1 MFETIV
7 DKLDPYVHEW
17 YKTTCE
23 SNIVSAITIGMN
35 IVTSNNY
42 QENEI
47 SIVNTL
53 KDQIKSIDDD
63 AKMKLKHQSD
73 ESNRREE
80 EIYERHRI
88 ELMSEKEKCRA
99 LEKKNNEEYSHST
112 MFAVELATK
121 LKTEHNETLKEDKYK
136 LEAQLVKLNE
146 DYNSLK
152 CNLKTSKTKGEFTEL
167 EVRNVI
173 ESYGYT
179 VSKPGNHSGDLFVYS
194 KENNDELVCVLEIK
208 NYGDDN
214 KHKLGPSG
222 SETKKMWNDIET
234 QLKSQ
239 KAINVPWLFI
249 SLGCQIPN
257 INDLRESHCG
267 VRCFYLEYPT
277 NKELVTYIK
286 CCDQLTQLNNKS
298 NGKNIILIQQ
308 KMNEIYDIFNKLQSE
323 RPDFNGIKE
332 FLNKTMKKLDKEDIK
347 YSKILEDTHNRV
359 EEIIKNIKYTPD
371 NDSDIDYTI
380 NAGDLSLDNLTDYV
394 GKLQRNAIKLNK
406 DLKTIRNS
414 HNDEKSIA
422 VPTENSQIDDENI
435 EIDDENI
442 EIDDEN
448 IEKVKCEYCNS
459 CVINI
464 KKHQKTVSC
473 KKKQQELLN
482 SA

>member
-7 DKLDPYVHEW
+7 DKLDPYVLEW

-23 SNIVSAITIGMN
+23 SNIVSAITVGMN

-53 KDQIKSIDDD
+53 KEQIKCIDND

-73 ESNRREE
+73 ESNIREE
-80 EIYERHRI
+80 EIYERHRT
-88 ELMSEKEKCRA
+88 ELKREKDKFRD
-99 LEKKNNEEYSHST
+99 LEAKSNDDYNKSNT
-112 MFAVELATK
+112 FAVELVTK
-121 LKTEHNETLKEDKYK
+121 HITDYNETLKEDKYK
-136 LEAQLVKLNE
+136 LETQLSKLNE

-152 CNLKTSKTKGEFTEL
+152 CNLKTSKTKGEFTEH

-222 SETKKMWNDIET
+222 SESKKMWNDIET

-257 INDLRESHCG
+257 INELRTSHCG
-267 VRCFYLEYPT
+267 VRCFYLEFPT
-277 NKELVTYIK
+277 NKELITYIK

-323 RPDFNGIKE
+323 KPDFNGIKD
-332 FLNKTMKKLDKEDIK
+332 FLTKTMKKLDKEDIK

-359 EEIIKNIKYTPD
+359 EEIIKKIKYTPD

-394 GKLQRNAIKLNK
+394 GKLQRIAIKLNK

-414 HNDEKSIA
+414 QNGETSFA
-422 VPTENSQIDDENI
+422 VPTENSDIVDENS
-435 EIDDENI
+435 
-442 EIDDEN
+442 
-448 IEKVKCEYCNS
+448 EKVICEYCNS

-464 KKHQKTVSC
+464 KKHQKTMSC

-482 SA
+482 HA